1 MGLRLGEVMVAQGLL
16 TEHQVQQVLHHQKHA
31 HRPFGVLAEDLFGIS
46 EDEVER
52 AWVAQYAS
60 LTRHVNPGEEKI
72 DAEALR
78 LIDRRQAWQFKVLP
92 LRFDGDE
99 LMIAT
104 TAEHLVRALRFAS
117 RCVPRACYFVLT
129 EPRALGESLV
139 KYFPMAGMTPDCV
152 DKPLRVPVAKAV

>member
-16 TEHQVQQVLHHQKHA
+16 TEHQVQQILHHQRHA

-60 LTRHVNPGEEKI
+60 LTRQINPHDEKI
-72 DAEALR
+72 DPEALR
-78 LIDRRQAWQFKVLP
+78 LVDRRQAWQFRVLP
-92 LRFDGDE
+92 IRFDGDE

-104 TAEHLVRALRFAS
+104 TPEHLVRALRFAS
-117 RCVPRACYFVLT
+117 RCVPRPCYFVLT
-129 EPRALGESLV
+129 DSRHLGDALV
-139 KYFPMAGMTPDCV
+139 RYFPMAGMTAESV
-152 DKPLRVPVAKAV
+152 DKPFRVPVAKAG